1 MNAYKTVKNEAGH
14 EFAEKKSVFISRIK
28 PVKTEAEALDF
39 IASVREKHKDASHN
53 CYAYVIREGG
63 AIRQSDDGEP
73 QSTAGIQILGIIQ
86 KNDLSDVAIV
96 VTRYFGGILLGAPG
110 LVKAYSAA
118 AKFAVE
124 KSEIVRYEKFVTFQ
138 ISCGYK
144 EYQKICKTY
153 EPHNIIVDGENF
165 EDKVIISAAIVENN
179 YEKYKAALINTANG
193 ACGVEK
199 TGERYDY
206 SRGRV

>member
-1 MNAYKTVKNEAGH
+1 MNAYKTIKSETVH
-14 EFAEKKSVFISRIK
+14 EFTEKKSVFISRIK
-28 PVKTEAEALDF
+28 PVKTNAEALEF
-39 IASVREKHKDASHN
+39 IASVREKNKDASHN

-124 KSEIVRYEKFVTFQ
+124 KSEIVSYEPFITFKV
-138 ISCGYK
+138 SCGYK

-153 EPHNIIVDGENF
+153 EPYNIIVDSENF
-165 EDKVIISAAIVENN
+165 EDKVIIWAAIAENN
-179 YEKYKAALINTANG
+179 YEKYKTTLINAANG

-199 TGERYDY
+199 TGERYDFFKN
-206 SRGRV
+206 